1 MEMESTINM
10 RTDSTDNNAVDLLAI
25 TEAAVQAL
33 GKPRFNRTVDVRCV
47 DYMGAVKLGPK
58 HPQVHVYSNLAGE
71 DSGAMDLNHSDG
83 YPLDSESINASARS
97 ISDSSDRS
105 SVLAGSAFL
114 RGTAKPVKISTK
126 RLTEI
131 KSPFDEPVVTQTS
144 SVAHH
149 QSDPAR
155 LHNSALNDGGLNNN
169 VNANPKTTEYP
180 AEKFKDLCKQG
191 DGQTVIRGV
200 EDRLGDGMLGSGK
213 SLPSESVQLLDS
225 GYMTQPV
232 TVTKEMQQ
240 QMLRTSE
247 TEEGGWTANQQADDT
262 LSSVEAFLVSP
273 QGTILMFNVD
283 LFNLKGACIFVKLK

>member
-1 MEMESTINM
+1 MEKGSTINM

-25 TEAAVQAL
+25 TEAAVKGLA
-33 GKPRFNRTVDVRCV
+33 KPRFNRTVDVRCA

-83 YPLDSESINASARS
+83 YALHSQSINASARS

-105 SVLAGSAFL
+105 SVLADSAFL
-114 RGTAKPVKISTK
+114 TGMAKPVKISTK

-131 KSPFDEPVVTQTS
+131 KSPFDEPVVMQTS

-149 QSDPAR
+149 QNEAA
-155 LHNSALNDGGLNNN
+155 HIHKSALNDGGLNDY
-169 VNANPKTTEYP
+169 VNANPKTTESP
-180 AEKFKDLCKQG
+180 AEKSRDLYKQG
-191 DGQTVIRGV
+191 DGQTMIRGV
-200 EDRLGDGMLGSGK
+200 EDKSGDDMLGSGK
-213 SLPSESVQLLDS
+213 SMPSESIQMLDS
-225 GYMTQPV
+225 GYMTQHV
-232 TVTKEMQQ
+232 TVIKEVQQ

-247 TEEGGWTANQQADDT
+247 MDEGGWTADQQADDT

-273 QGTILMFNVD
+273 QGTIQMFSVD
-283 LFNLKGACIFVKLK
+283 LFNWTFLT